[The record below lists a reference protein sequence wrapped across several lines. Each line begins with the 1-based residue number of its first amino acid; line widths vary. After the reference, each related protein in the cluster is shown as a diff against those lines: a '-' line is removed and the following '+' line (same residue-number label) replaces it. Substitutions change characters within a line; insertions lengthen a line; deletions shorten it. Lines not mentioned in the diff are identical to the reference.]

1 MSLLE
6 DLNWRHAVKA
16 YDPTKKVSE
25 ENINNIISLLKR
37 EITQQ
42 ELLNYYNACI
52 TIIELPDGI
61 NGFVFS
67 YENIY
72 NIFINKDL
80 SYYKRK
86 KTILHELA
94 HIELSQ
100 LKQLNKDMF
109 AFYIEKYED
118 EADKYLNFIIETIK
132 EEKDYGYDFWY
143 T

>member
-1 MSLLE
+1 M
-6 DLNWRHAVKA
+6 
-16 YDPTKKVSE
+16 
-25 ENINNIISLLKR
+25 NIISLLKK

-52 TIIELPDGI
+52 TLINLPEGI

-72 NIFINKDL
+72 NIFINKKL

-100 LKQLNKDMF
+100 LKQVNKDLF

-118 EADKYLNFIIETIK
+118 EADKYIKFIIETIK
-132 EEKDYGYDFWY
+132 EEENVF
-143 T
+143 

>member
-1 MSLLE
+1 M
-6 DLNWRHAVKA
+6 
-16 YDPTKKVSE
+16 
-25 ENINNIISLLKR
+25 NIISLLKK

-42 ELLNYYNACI
+42 DLLNYYNACI
-52 TIIELPDGI
+52 TIIKLPDGI

-118 EADKYLNFIIETIK
+118 EADKYIKFIIENIK
-132 EEKDYGYDFWY
+132 
-143 T
+143 